1 LLPYSPSVMTF
12 PTTEAG
18 FIASIKERLFD
29 NLNPFLIQYGNNT
42 NASQTGSRTYTIQY
56 VLIPENTNF

>member
-1 LLPYSPSVMTF
+1 MTF